1 MGSNSVT
8 VNHLF
13 TYQDNHCVKS
23 VLILSFSGLYF
34 PAFGLNMERY
44 GIAGKYGPE
53 KTPNT
58 DTSHAVHNSELLIL
72 WRHVHSNTNVTL
84 RLMYYANSVAQMPL
98 FFLKKKAIQN
108 MWTVDWMLIALLLYC
123 KESWLSSPY
132 RARNSGQ
139 CNWAQK
145 RVNNM
150 VGGTMRLQRRLAN
163 SPALFQ
169 K

>member
-1 MGSNSVT
+1 MVVGSNSVT

-34 PAFGLNMERY
+34 PAFGLNMERH

-58 DTSHAVHNSELLIL
+58 DTSHAVHNSEFLIL

-98 FFLKKKAIQN
+98 FFLKKKQSKICGLLIGC
-108 MWTVDWMLIALLLYC
+108 WSHCSYTVKNHDFHHHIGHEILVNVTEHR
-123 KESWLSSPY
+123 KE
-132 RARNSGQ
+132 
-139 CNWAQK
+139 
-145 RVNNM
+145 
-150 VGGTMRLQRRLAN
+150 
-163 SPALFQ
+163 
-169 K
+169 